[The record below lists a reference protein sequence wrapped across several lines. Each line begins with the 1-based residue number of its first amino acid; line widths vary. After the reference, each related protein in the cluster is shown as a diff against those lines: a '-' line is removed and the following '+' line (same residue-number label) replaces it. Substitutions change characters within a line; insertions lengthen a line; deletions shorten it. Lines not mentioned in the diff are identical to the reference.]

1 MKFKATHF
9 HTMQEALGQEE
20 PYLFFGPC
28 SAESLTQLRSTAEGL
43 KKNFSKI
50 IFRAGLWKPR
60 TRPNSFEGV
69 GAKGLPWLQTIK
81 EEYGYKV
88 TTEVASAQHVEQC
101 LKHNIDVLWIG
112 ARTTVNPFLVQEI
125 AEALRGCDIP
135 VFVKNPIHPDLSLW
149 LGGIERLQQQNT
161 GAIGAIHRGFH
172 LVDNGAYRNHP
183 QWDIAIKLKAE
194 HPDLPLITDA
204 SHISG
209 KPELIPYVSQK
220 SFDLDMDGLMIETHC
235 RPQEALSDAQQQITP
250 ANLFLLYR
258 SLTRKAESSTNA
270 EYKSNLEKLRE
281 EIDQIDDHLLEELAK
296 RMQIAQKI
304 GEYKKNNQVT
314 VLQVSRWQ
322 KILQQRLQYGEALGL
337 SGSFIEDLL
346 HSIHK
351 ESIKQQTALFDSE
364 Q

>member
-1 MKFKATHF
+1 MESDVKPQKS
-9 HTMQEALGQEE
+9 MQAALGQKE

-28 SAESLTQLRSTAEGL
+28 SAESLSQLRNTAEGL
-43 KKNFSKI
+43 QKNFSQI

-69 GAKGLPWLQTIK
+69 GAQGLPWLQSIK
-81 EEYGYKV
+81 KEFGFKV

-101 LKHNIDVLWIG
+101 LKHEIDVLWIG

-125 AEALRGCDIP
+125 AEALRGCNVP

-161 GAIGAIHRGFH
+161 GPIGAIHRGFH
-172 LVDNGAYRNHP
+172 LVNNGAYRNHP
-183 QWDIAIKLKAE
+183 QWDMAIKLKAE

-209 KPELIPYVSQK
+209 KPELIPYVAQK
-220 SFDLDMDGLMIETHC
+220 AFDLDMDGLMIETHC
-235 RPQEALSDAQQQITP
+235 RPQEALSDVQQQITP
-250 ANLFLLYR
+250 ANLFLLHR
-258 SLTRKAESSTNA
+258 SLTRKAESSANP
-270 EYKSNLEKLRE
+270 EYKNNLEKLRD

-296 RMQIAQKI
+296 RMQIAKQI
-304 GEYKKNNQVT
+304 GEYKKNNKVT

-322 KILQQRLQYGEALGL
+322 KILQERQEYGEALGL
-337 SGSFIEDLL
+337 SSSFIEDLL

-351 ESIKQQTALFDSE
+351 ESIKQQTAPFEDD
-364 Q
+364 